1 MVACMP
7 GAATPTALATPAGGT
22 PGHPGGGADAG
33 TPASAGFHLAAEL
46 AAVASSVH
54 RGSSARSGS
63 ALEAAT
69 PATLARRPLDRPAR
83 YSLVASGTLLD
94 MERWVARLERWG
106 LEAGTL
112 LSSYQ
117 QTVAELED
125 RHSAALV
132 ACQAQL
138 RCLTAE
144 LASAQSTAAATQQEL
159 QALQVS
165 HQAELA
171 NERAAAAL
179 QLQLRDTQH
188 DAELG
193 KVRAALDR
201 STSELAGARERQEA
215 ALHQAALARAA
226 RDRASAENAR
236 REDEVVGLRVRLEGL
251 EASLGEYRA
260 ENAKA
265 AGMKARYKAIIGELE
280 ASLGAKEREK
290 SALVAMC
297 DELMTTLE
305 RERQQLARQQAP
317 R

>member
-1 MVACMP
+1 MCQRIYVLGRSPLIKPCP
-7 GAATPTALATPAGGT
+7 STP
-22 PGHPGGGADAG
+22 
-33 TPASAGFHLAAEL
+33 SK
-46 AAVASSVH
+46 
-54 RGSSARSGS
+54 
-63 ALEAAT
+63 
-69 PATLARRPLDRPAR
+69 
-83 YSLVASGTLLD
+83 
-94 MERWVARLERWG
+94 
-106 LEAGTL
+106 
-112 LSSYQ
+112 Q
-117 QTVAELED
+117 
-125 RHSAALV
+125 
-132 ACQAQL
+132 
-138 RCLTAE
+138 
-144 LASAQSTAAATQQEL
+144 
-159 QALQVS
+159 
-165 HQAELA
+165 
-171 NERAAAAL
+171 
-179 QLQLRDTQH
+179 
-188 DAELG
+188 
-193 KVRAALDR
+193 VRAALDR

>member
-1 MVACMP
+1 MQP
-7 GAATPTALATPAGGT
+7 AL
-22 PGHPGGGADAG
+22 
-33 TPASAGFHLAAEL
+33 
-46 AAVASSVH
+46 
-54 RGSSARSGS
+54 RGSPG
-63 ALEAAT
+63 LDHGFAASCAQT
-69 PATLARRPLDRPAR
+69 PSPP
-83 YSLVASGTLLD
+83 
-94 MERWVARLERWG
+94 
-106 LEAGTL
+106 
-112 LSSYQ
+112 SSPP
-117 QTVAELED
+117 
-125 RHSAALV
+125 
-132 ACQAQL
+132 C
-138 RCLTAE
+138 
-144 LASAQSTAAATQQEL
+144 
-159 QALQVS
+159 
-165 HQAELA
+165 QAELA

-179 QLQLRDTQH
+179 QLQLRGTQH
-188 DAELG
+188 DVELG
-193 KVRAALDR
+193 KVGLRLQGPTRLVDLRHAGDACGLGAMCVPKDLRAWTEPSDQKPRPSTPSKQVRAALDR
-201 STSELAGARERQEA
+201 TTSELAGARERQEA

-226 RDRASAENAR
+226 RDRASAESAR